1 MFSKSSYIYVVFL
14 SKKKKFKAS
23 ILNFPISETGR
34 NYDSLFKLAD
44 NNWVIVMEQKRR
56 KKR

>member
-1 MFSKSSYIYVVFL
+1 MLFFYP
-14 SKKKKFKAS
+14 KKKKFKAS

-44 NNWVIVMEQKRR
+44 NN
-56 KKR
+56 